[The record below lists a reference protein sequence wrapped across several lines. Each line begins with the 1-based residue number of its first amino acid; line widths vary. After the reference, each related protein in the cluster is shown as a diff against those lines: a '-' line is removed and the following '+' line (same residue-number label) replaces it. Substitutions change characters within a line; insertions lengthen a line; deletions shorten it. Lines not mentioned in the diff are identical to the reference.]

1 MFVAPNESHFCDDA
15 KQNDSWLIC
24 RILLL
29 IQRKRISKWSLSGI
43 IEILIQV
50 SFPFGIF
57 NCQNCSN
64 KSLFKITRCCRPFS
78 FFRCCIEFV
87 HICVVA
93 CYHYV
98 IGEEKKTLRHS
109 HKHCEY
115 SNEFFSFVWFLL
127 PYFVSFWVSVA
138 HLLDAPHNGRFLVV
152 CMAYFFRIFMF
163 HIPLL
168 FGLKCVDTKRFS
180 NGPITD

>member
-1 MFVAPNESHFCDDA
+1 MCTRCSEWKSFLWWCETKWFLASYFIAISTKKNIKMEPKRYNRF
-15 KQNDSWLIC
+15 LIC
-24 RILLL
+24 IL
-29 IQRKRISKWSLSGI
+29 
-43 IEILIQV
+43 
-50 SFPFGIF
+50 FPFGIF

-64 KSLFKITRCCRPFS
+64 KSLFKITRCCRTFL

-98 IGEEKKTLRHS
+98 IGEEKKILRHS

-138 HLLDAPHNGRFLVV
+138 HLLDASHNGRFLVV
-152 CMAYFFRIFMF
+152 CMAFFSDIYVSYSASFR
-163 HIPLL
+163 
-168 FGLKCVDTKRFS
+168 T
-180 NGPITD
+180 